1 MWFSDL
7 GNAKRKTLRTN
18 GSEEMGIRLIAGNE
32 IKPHPHVWSRLH
44 SHVQKI
50 FNFLTKTTNKLQAFY
65 ESSTSRRRHHECDC

>member
-32 IKPHPHVWSRLH
+32 SATHQK
-44 SHVQKI
+44 QKI
-50 FNFLTKTTNKLQAFY
+50 FLTFN
-65 ESSTSRRRHHECDC
+65 